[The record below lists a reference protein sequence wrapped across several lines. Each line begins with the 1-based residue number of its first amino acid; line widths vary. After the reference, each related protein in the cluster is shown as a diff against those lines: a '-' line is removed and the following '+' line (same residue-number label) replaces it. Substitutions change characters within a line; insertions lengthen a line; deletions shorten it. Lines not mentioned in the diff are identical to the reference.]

1 MVMLTFIG
9 IGLYDEKDISV
20 KGLEAVRQADHVY
33 AEFYTSVLMGTKHEK
48 LEAFY
53 EREITILDREDVEQQ
68 PDWLQRAVIEDVV
81 FLTGGDA
88 MVSTTHV
95 DLRMRARD
103 MGIETHIIHG
113 SSIVSAVPGLTGL
126 QNYRFGKSTTIP
138 HPYTHKGRNIISHTP
153 YDTIKSNLEADMHTL
168 IFLDIDPVKGYMT
181 INRGC
186 ELLLEIDSQE
196 GDLELAGRLG
206 VGVVRA
212 GSPEPV
218 VKALPLGELAVFD
231 FGGPLHILVV
241 PANLHFMEA
250 EALVK
255 LAGAPGRILDTVR

>member
-1 MVMLTFIG
+1 MLTFIG

-20 KGLEAVRQADHVY
+20 KGLEAVRRADHVY
-33 AEFYTSVLMGTKHEK
+33 AEFYTSILMGTSPEK
-48 LEAFY
+48 LETFY
-53 EREITILDREDVEQQ
+53 EREITILEREDVEQQ
-68 PDWLQRAVIEDVV
+68 PDWLQRAVTEDVV

-88 MVSTTHV
+88 MVSTTHI
-95 DLRMRARD
+95 DLRMRAQD

-126 QNYRFGKSTTIP
+126 QNYRFGKSATIP

-153 YDTIKSNLEADMHTL
+153 YDTIKSNLETDMHTL
-168 IFLDIDPVKGYMT
+168 IFLDIDPEKGYMT

-186 ELLLEIDSQE
+186 ELLQEIDSQE
-196 GDLELAGRLG
+196 GKLDLAGRLG
-206 VGVVRA
+206 VGVARA

-218 VKALPLGELAVFD
+218 VKALPLGELADFD
-231 FGGPLHILVV
+231 FGGPLQILVV
-241 PANLHFMEA
+241 PADLHFMEA

-255 LAGAPGRILDTVR
+255 LAGAPDWILDTVK